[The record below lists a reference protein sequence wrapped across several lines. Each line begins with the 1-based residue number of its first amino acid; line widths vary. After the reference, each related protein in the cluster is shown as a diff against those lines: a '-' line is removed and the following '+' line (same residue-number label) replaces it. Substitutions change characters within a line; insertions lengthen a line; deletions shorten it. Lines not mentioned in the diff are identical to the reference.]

1 MQQVLKVVASFA
13 VCAAV
18 CAAVAVV
25 TIPNGALAAEL
36 GGAHATTPGGPYE
49 VFGLHS
55 DDMLVMRRAADV
67 LSAPFS
73 WITYDARDV
82 VVLEVSKDGIWG
94 RVERDGET
102 GWVMM
107 RHLRAF

>member
-1 MQQVLKVVASFA
+1 MQRVLKLTAALAVSVV
-13 VCAAV
+13 VG
-18 CAAVAVV
+18 VA
-25 TIPNGALAAEL
+25 TLPYDALAAEL

-82 VVLEVSKDGIWG
+82 VVLEVSEDGIWG
-94 RVERDGET
+94 RVQRDGET